1 MWGRI
6 FYLLVLP
13 YIFLFEVFTSCNIS
27 SFAFFTQLDIFPLL
41 YRHQELTKGNIPVFP
56 YKPSF
61 SSSSSVNSPS
71 PSWNNNQYSNSIS
84 QQELE
89 KKGKR
94 KEEEKHAPF
103 ENASQRSIT
112 GHKQETDSMKEKKK
126 DTSVF
131 TDTPYPRRKRKES
144 IIKSHESQFTQPIT
158 IISSS
163 FEEVYDSTHH
173 SEIVENSTSI
183 TSETKSY
190 EEKKY
195 YPSEEKQTTPSIPNR
210 EVYEESVKKPVKE
223 RIIPPTPINKESKP
237 TILPKTPSPTKYKQ
251 SSLFNS
257 TKEKQEN
264 DSLKQH
270 QQSNDTIYF
279 FPWKDKQAID
289 YNLVCSSLLSILQ
302 SFHGPPIVSVGKYGG
317 IGHVSVSIYHGLLY
331 ALLLQRPFYCI
342 FLFSILHS

>member
-1 MWGRI
+1 MWKE
-6 FYLLVLP
+6 FQ
-13 YIFLFEVFTSCNIS
+13 S
-27 SFAFFTQLDIFPLL
+27 S
-41 YRHQELTKGNIPVFP
+41 
-56 YKPSF
+56 
-61 SSSSSVNSPS
+61 
-71 PSWNNNQYSNSIS
+71 
-84 QQELE
+84 
-89 KKGKR
+89 
-94 KEEEKHAPF
+94 
-103 ENASQRSIT
+103 
-112 GHKQETDSMKEKKK
+112 
-126 DTSVF
+126 
-131 TDTPYPRRKRKES
+131 RRKRKES
-144 IIKSHESQFTQPIT
+144 IIKSHESQFTQPTT
-158 IISSS
+158 INSSS

-183 TSETKSY
+183 IPETKSY

-195 YPSEEKQTTPSIPNR
+195 YPSEEKQTTTPIPNQ

-257 TKEKQEN
+257 IKEKQEN

-279 FPWKDKQAID
+279 FPWEDKQAID
-289 YNLVCSSLLSILQ
+289 YNMVCSSLLSILQ

-342 FLFSILHS
+342 FLTLILHS